1 MPLLLL
7 LVILGTVFFLS
18 KKQPSAGKDPS
29 LGWRMGS
36 WFFRVLLALG
46 VGAVLFL
53 VILLPLP
60 NKQRLLA
67 LVPAFFAGSVVFKL
81 LQASRKKMHKPEPDL
96 ERMKRIVPRE

>member
-7 LVILGTVFFLS
+7 LLLAGAAVFLFQKNPGNP
-18 KKQPSAGKDPS
+18 KKPS

-36 WFFRVLLALG
+36 WVFRVLLALG

-60 NKQRLLA
+60 NKHRLLA
-67 LVPAFFAGSVVFKL
+67 LVPLFFAGSVLFKL

-96 ERMKRIVPRE
+96 ERMKRISPRE

>member
-7 LVILGTVFFLS
+7 LLILGTAAFLL
-18 KKQPSAGKDPS
+18 KKSPNAAKNPS

-46 VGAVLFL
+46 VGIGLFV

-60 NKQRLLA
+60 NKHRLLA
-67 LVPAFFAGSVVFKL
+67 LVPVFFAGSVLFKL

-96 ERMKRIVPRE
+96 ERMKRISPRE